1 MSVRAERNR
10 MRKTV
15 RSALWNRAVALLFG
29 LPAIGYL
36 AFLSQFVLG
45 DLPGVV
51 EDVLAGLFL
60 FALPVTLVYSAVLDV
75 IGPVGQTLGTVG
87 FFPFAYLLAVVF
99 VFVTRQAIR
108 FVRRYVSSETGFDRL
123 NS

>member
-1 MSVRAERNR
+1 MWVDAERNC
-10 MRKTV
+10 MRRAV

-29 LPAIGYL
+29 LPAVGYL
-36 AFLSQFVLG
+36 AFLSQFALG
-45 DLPGVV
+45 DSPGVV

-60 FALPVTLVYSAVLDV
+60 FALPVTMLYSAVLDV

-87 FFPFAYLLAVVF
+87 FFPFAYLLAVVL
-99 VFVTRQAIR
+99 VFVTRHAIQ
-108 FVRRYVSSETGFDRL
+108 FVRRRVSPENGVDNL